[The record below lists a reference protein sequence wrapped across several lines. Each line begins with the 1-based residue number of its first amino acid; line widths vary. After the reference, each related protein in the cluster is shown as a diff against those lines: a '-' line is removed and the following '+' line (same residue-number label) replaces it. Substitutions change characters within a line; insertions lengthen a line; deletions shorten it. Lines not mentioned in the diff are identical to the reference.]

1 MSSASGSIE
10 LPPRA
15 WVGDR
20 PQDIADYLAAYGGES
35 YPVHAF
41 RLAKCS
47 CGSLEFELEA
57 DDNEGTARRT
67 CAVCGKRHLIC
78 ESEEYWDGSRPEKW
92 QCVDC
97 RSSDANVGV
106 GFSLDSQS
114 GEVTWLHV
122 GYRCANCGVLG
133 CFVGWKVSYTPS
145 RQLLEKV

>member
-1 MSSASGSIE
+1 MGSASDRIE
-10 LPPRA
+10 FPQRV

-20 PQDIADYLAAYGGES
+20 PEDIADYLTAYADDS

-41 RLAKCS
+41 RIATCS

-67 CAVCGKRHLIC
+67 CAVCGKRHPIC
-78 ESEEYWDGSRPEKW
+78 ESEEYWDGSRFEKW

-97 RSSDANVGV
+97 QSSDANVGV
-106 GFSLDSQS
+106 GFSLDPQ
-114 GEVTWLHV
+114 GEVRWLHV

-145 RQLLEKV
+145 RQLLEKA